1 MKESLKEIINNIC
14 EGDEYKKMKEDYGEL
29 PNSDEMNKALLIRN
43 DEKSIYA
50 AISTVLLYRSQE
62 ISSISIEMYILCLEN
77 LLPILGTHTIEI
89 EFKYFINKFNDI
101 LFNLS
106 ISFDEKDLI
115 IEGLLSMVENFANI
129 MIDTGI
135 KNSLIENLSEKNKYI
150 KRFIIS
156 TRKLS
161 EKQNT
166 IKIDAWKIRI
176 FSIFEKLWA
185 IQGNETVGTINSFCL
200 FMENFVNN
208 LFLESED
215 KSIMINHINKHKE
228 IIAFPLSNQISNDID
243 KGIIF
248 TIFNS
253 IQNSSELKN
262 QIRENALKIKEN
274 YRECIRVSL
283 ENYHNSSTH
292 TNIDTQIHTI
302 LVINNFLEQCHEDFV
317 IDYFKDQHN
326 LGKFCMSLSNQIQIL
341 SHFPLHIQNAL
352 CGLFLT
358 LNEYYSDVIGY
369 MFKKLNRNLKYEA
382 ISPDW
387 VTDFVDRAANPPFS
401 DVLKK
406 FNTSGEDL
414 RCILQALTHN
424 IMLIE
429 CLNLHLV

>member
-166 IKIDAWKIRI
+166 IKIDA
-176 FSIFEKLWA
+176 
-185 IQGNETVGTINSFCL
+185 
-200 FMENFVNN
+200 
-208 LFLESED
+208 
-215 KSIMINHINKHKE
+215 
-228 IIAFPLSNQISNDID
+228 
-243 KGIIF
+243 
-248 TIFNS
+248 
-253 IQNSSELKN
+253 
-262 QIRENALKIKEN
+262 
-274 YRECIRVSL
+274 
-283 ENYHNSSTH
+283 
-292 TNIDTQIHTI
+292 
-302 LVINNFLEQCHEDFV
+302 
-317 IDYFKDQHN
+317 
-326 LGKFCMSLSNQIQIL
+326 
-341 SHFPLHIQNAL
+341 
-352 CGLFLT
+352 
-358 LNEYYSDVIGY
+358 
-369 MFKKLNRNLKYEA
+369 
-382 ISPDW
+382 
-387 VTDFVDRAANPPFS
+387 
-401 DVLKK
+401 
-406 FNTSGEDL
+406 
-414 RCILQALTHN
+414 
-424 IMLIE
+424 
-429 CLNLHLV
+429 